1 MSNELFHASV
11 VELSEK
17 LAKKEISAVE
27 LAKVYLDRIEQ
38 NKDLN
43 AFLDVRA
50 EATLQ
55 QAKQADARIASG
67 DATRLTGIPIAHK
80 DLFVTKEWATT
91 AASKMLDGYM
101 SPFNATVVENLNRA
115 GMVCLGKLNC
125 DEFAMG
131 GGNENSAY
139 GKVLNPWNKN
149 CVPGGSSGG
158 SSSAVAASLA
168 PVTTGTDT
176 GGSIRE
182 PAVFTGVT
190 GLKPTYGLVSRYGLV
205 AFASSLDQVG
215 PITKDVTDCATLLNI
230 IAGHDEKDSTSY
242 NREKVDYTLA
252 LKKDIKGLKIGVPK
266 EFFGEGIN
274 TDVKKKLEEAIE
286 KYKQMGAIVETCSLD
301 IAEYALAAY
310 YIIACA
316 EASSNLGRFDGIR
329 YGYRTKNY
337 TNLSELFKNSRSE
350 GFGPEVKRRIIL
362 GTYVLSSG
370 YYDAY
375 YKKAQ
380 QVRTLVKQEF
390 EKQFE
395 KYDVLLTPVAPTTAF
410 NIGSK
415 SKNPLEMY
423 LADICTV
430 SINIAGVPAISIPC
444 GVDREGMPVGMQLIG
459 NRFSEEKILNA
470 AYAFEQEIK
479 FREKYKPEFKK

>member
-190 GLKPTYGLVSRYGLV
+190 GLKPTYGRPSRWGV
-205 AFASSLDQVG
+205 IAFASSLDTPG
-215 PITKDVTDCATLLNI
+215 LLARSAEDCAWVMNEMI
-230 IAGHDEKDSTSY
+230 EFDPEDSTC
-242 NREKVDYTLA
+242 VDLPKEDFTRYLNMSM
-252 LKKDIKGLKIGVPK
+252 DGVKIGVPRSWFAK
-266 EFFGEGIN
+266 GLDDELAGSI
-274 TDVKKKLEEAIE
+274 EEVIKTYE
-286 KYKQMGAIVETCSLD
+286 RMGAKIVD
-301 IAEYALAAY
+301 IELPTVDLGVPVY
-310 YIIACA
+310 YVVACA
-316 EASSNLGRFDGIR
+316 EASSNLSRYDGVR
-329 YGYRTKNY
+329 YGYRAKHY
-337 TNLSELFKNSRSE
+337 TDIQDMIKRSRSE
-350 GFGPEVKRRIIL
+350 ALGAEPQRRIMI
-362 GTYVLSSG
+362 GTYVLSHG

-375 YKKAQ
+375 YIKAQ
-380 QVRTLVKQEF
+380 RVRRLIANELNAVCKDVDAIISPAATGPAYRF
-390 EKQFE
+390 GEKS
-395 KYDVLLTPVAPTTAF
+395 DPVQA
-410 NIGSK
+410 
-415 SKNPLEMY
+415 Y
-423 LADICTV
+423 LSDLYTV
-430 SINIAGVPAISIPC
+430 PISLAGLPGMGLPC
-444 GVDREGMPVGMQLIG
+444 GIHSNGLPLGFQLVSA
-459 NRFSEEKILNA
+459 RFNEAKLLGIAHRYQCETDWHKRIPA
-470 AYAFEQEIK
+470 GY
-479 FREKYKPEFKK
+479 